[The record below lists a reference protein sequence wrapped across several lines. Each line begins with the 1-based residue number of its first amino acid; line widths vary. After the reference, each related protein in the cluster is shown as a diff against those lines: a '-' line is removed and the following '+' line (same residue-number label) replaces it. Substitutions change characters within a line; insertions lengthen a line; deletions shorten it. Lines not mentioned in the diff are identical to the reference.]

1 MLGDDEDVF
10 DSVTWE
16 SPAAPQDTVGF
27 ATPSGPGYRQA
38 TAAESEEGRGPYDPK
53 WEGYLITSVKDPVKE
68 LAETKDA
75 YVSYLVSAKTNL
87 PVFSMPNPS
96 SRRRFQDFV
105 FLRDHL
111 SRDFPACVVP
121 PLPDKHR
128 LEYVTGDRF
137 SPEFMERRRLELHR
151 FLQRLSRHP
160 TLQRST
166 LLRAFFEST
175 EWHVHM
181 HQHVAHPPGPE
192 QSAGVIDSISD
203 TLLNAFSR
211 VRKPDERF
219 LAMREGVDKFE
230 EGLALS
236 ERLWTRMRTRT
247 NGEYL
252 PRPPLRAHV
261 SGVRVSEAE
270 GDGNPEPG
278 EDLTGDYHDL
288 AVAVQGLGFLESGIT
303 DPLNHFS
310 NTLLEFSALLRHTTH
325 TTSDPFLVHLH
336 SLLMYSHANRAV
348 LKLRDQKQMD
358 FEELSDYLSGVTA
371 ERDRLAAVIS
381 GHAGSTGLGLG
392 AYIKDRVDALRGADD
407 DRSRVERMRN
417 LDGKI
422 KELQDAVTT
431 AHETSDAFSDE
442 TLREQTIFQHGKD
455 AEMKEMFGNLADG
468 QIEFYRAAME
478 EWERIIPIIQR
489 IRVDV

>member
-10 DSVTWE
+10 DSVTWD
-16 SPAAPQDTVGF
+16 SPADPSYQVHQ
-27 ATPSGPGYRQA
+27 TPSSGPGFRQS
-38 TAAESEEGRGPYDPK
+38 TVGTSEAGPHDPK

-87 PVFSMPNPS
+87 PIFSTPNPS
-96 SRRRFQDFV
+96 ARRRFQDFV

-111 SRDFPACVVP
+111 VKDFPACVVP
-121 PLPDKHR
+121 VLPGKHR
-128 LEYVTGDRF
+128 LEYITGDRF
-137 SPEFMERRRLELHR
+137 SPEFMERRRLDLHR
-151 FLQRLSRHP
+151 FLQRISRHP

-166 LLRAFFEST
+166 LVRAFFEST

-192 QSAGVIDSISD
+192 PSSGLVDNITD

-219 LAMREGVDKFE
+219 LDMREAVDKYE
-230 EGLALS
+230 EGLTLS
-236 ERLWTRMRTRT
+236 ERLWVRSRNRT
-247 NGEYL
+247 
-252 PRPPLRAHV
+252 
-261 SGVRVSEAE
+261 SD
-270 GDGNPEPG
+270 GDPESG
-278 EDLTGDYHDL
+278 EDLTADYHDL

-310 NTLLEFSALLRHTTH
+310 NTLLEFSALLRHTTQ
-325 TTSDPFLVHLH
+325 TTTDPFLTHLH
-336 SLLMYSHANRAV
+336 SLLTYSHANRAV
-348 LKLRDQKQMD
+348 LRLRDQKQLD
-358 FEELSDYLSGVTA
+358 FEELSDYLSGVTN
-371 ERDRLAAVIS
+371 ERDRLAAVVS

-392 AYIKDRVDALRGADD
+392 AYLRDRVDAIRGADD
-407 DRSRVERMRN
+407 DRSRVEKMRK
-417 LDGKI
+417 LDIKI

-431 AHETSDAFSDE
+431 AHETSDAFSEE
-442 TLREQTIFQHGKD
+442 TLREQTIFQYAKE
-455 AEMKEMFGNLADG
+455 AEMKEMLGNLADG
-468 QIEFYRAAME
+468 QIEFYKASME
-478 EWERIIPIIQR
+478 EFARILPLIQR

>member
-16 SPAAPQDTVGF
+16 SPAAPVTYEGSS
-27 ATPSGPGYRQA
+27 AARTGPGFRQS
-38 TAAESEEGRGPYDPK
+38 TSESEDGRGPHDPK

-75 YVSYLVSAKTNL
+75 YVSRSQPQQTNL
-87 PVFSMPNPS
+87 PIFSTPNPS
-96 SRRRFQDFV
+96 ARRRFQDFV
-105 FLRDHL
+105 FLRTHL
-111 SRDFPACVVP
+111 AKDFPACVVP

-137 SPEFMERRRLELHR
+137 SPEFMERRRSDLHR
-151 FLQRLSRHP
+151 FLQRLARHP

-175 EWHVHM
+175 EWHVIM
-181 HQHVAHPPGPE
+181 HQHVAHPPVPE

-203 TLLNAFSR
+203 SLLNAFSR

-219 LAMREGVDKFE
+219 LAMREHVDKFE
-230 EGLALS
+230 EGISLS
-236 ERLWTRMRTRT
+236 ERLFSRVRNRT
-247 NGEYL
+247 N
-252 PRPPLRAHV
+252 
-261 SGVRVSEAE
+261 

-288 AVAVQGLGFLESGIT
+288 AVAIQGLGFLESGIT

-310 NTLLEFSALLRHTTH
+310 NTLLEFSALLRHTTQM
-325 TTSDPFLVHLH
+325 TTDPFLVHLH
-336 SLLMYSHANRAV
+336 SLLQYSHANRAV

-358 FEELSDYLSGVTA
+358 FEELSEYLSQVTA
-371 ERDRLAAVIS
+371 ERDRLAAVIN
-381 GHAGSTGLGLG
+381 GRAGSTGLGLG
-392 AYIKDRVDALRGADD
+392 AYIRDRVDAIRGADD
-407 DRSRVERMRN
+407 DRTRVERMRK
-417 LDGKI
+417 LDTKI
-422 KELQDAVTT
+422 KEVKIFIFFPIYT

-442 TLREQTIFQHGKD
+442 TLREQRIFQSAKES
-455 AEMKEMFGNLADG
+455 EMKEMLGNYVDG
-468 QIEFYRAAME
+468 QIEFYKAAME